1 MASIDRYADAGARAR
16 GDTRANLA
24 WLTESVTWFAAAV
37 AGMLVVF
44 IGLAVDAWRHNNG
57 ASEETLL
64 SLGNP
69 GHLVAGI
76 GLAVT
81 SAAVLA
87 GFSIAAM
94 KGARTAEGAI
104 RRAVPVTVAWVV
116 LVTVSIAS
124 VTYIGAT
131 GVTVGHSH
139 DDANAV
145 ASDHTHTDAAGDAG
159 VAAALQDE
167 GIIRGGDPGGSGG
180 SDPEKVEGALTQGS
194 NGEANGGEHDHG
206 KQPTF
211 TQMETLSDDE
221 LLPLF
226 PEGTVTKAD
235 LPAMR
240 EQIKQAHAVAEQLNT
255 PEKAAA
261 AGYVN
266 TTSDVPFMGQHYLNF
281 EYVRDGKFDPT
292 KPEGLL
298 FSKIDGGPEKL
309 VGVWFLQVPGIGGV
323 TREAEPAGFASN
335 LDLWHA
341 HTGLCLVGFSGASEG
356 ETEASCV
363 AKGGRFTADL
373 RWMMHVWVTPET
385 SENPDGVFAYL
396 NNDLF
401 EKQQAAKKSTDAPSG
416 VTQ

>member
-1 MASIDRYADAGARAR
+1 MASVDRYAEAPCAGERAGAK
-16 GDTRANLA
+16 ANVA
-24 WLTESVTWFAAAV
+24 WLSESITWFAAAV

-44 IGLAVDAWRHNNG
+44 IGLGIDAWRHNNG
-57 ASEETLL
+57 ADEESLL

-69 GHLVAGI
+69 GHLVAAV

-104 RRAVPVTVAWVV
+104 RRAVPVTLAWVA

-131 GVTVGHSH
+131 GVTVGHNH
-139 DDANAV
+139 DDPGLV
-145 ASDHTHTDAAGDAG
+145 SDDNSPNDAAGDAG

-167 GIIRGGDPGGSGG
+167 GIIDGKDDPS
-180 SDPEKVEGALTQGS
+180 SVEGALTQGS
-194 NGEANGGEHDHG
+194 NGEANGGKHDHG

-211 TQMETLSDDE
+211 TQMETMTDDE

-226 PEGTVTKAD
+226 PVGSVAEAD
-235 LPAMR
+235 LPALR
-240 EQIKQAHAVAEQLNT
+240 EQIKQARAVALQLDT
-255 PEKAAA
+255 PEKAQA

-281 EYVRDGKFDPT
+281 DHVRDGKFDPT

-298 FSKIDGGPEKL
+298 FSKIDDGPEKL
-309 VGVWFLQVPGIGGV
+309 VGVWFLQIPGIGGV
-323 TREAEPAGFASN
+323 TRETEPVGFTSD

-356 ETEASCV
+356 ETAESCT

-396 NNDLF
+396 NNDLY
-401 EKQQAAKKSTDAPSG
+401 EKQQAATKKTDATSG